1 MSHHKLL
8 FRRYVSLSLFHLQE
22 YLALL
27 MQSDFLIEY
36 VSPEFYFQHINMKN
50 WLFTRILSILQHDE
64 LHIFNTGIRKLT
76 FYLRIIF
83 LCSMLCEILNSYWQ
97 IQVWELSV
105 TLMDESIKISTKQY
119 QWPLTLNPPWT
130 DITQEALIEYNSDV
144 ITNTQN
150 WLFTQIVSLLYNGE
164 RWKW

>member
-105 TLMDESIKISTKQY
+105 TLMDESIKYQQSNISG
-119 QWPLTLNPPWT
+119 LLPWT
-130 DITQEALIEYNSDV
+130 PHERILHRKHWL
-144 ITNTQN
+144 NT
-150 WLFTQIVSLLYNGE
+150 IVMWSQTRKTDYLH
-164 RWKW
+164 R